1 MAVVE
6 HLVLARTASTPAVDF
21 NAKTGLLML
30 TGESY
35 PENSFDFF
43 RPLLD
48 WVQAFLTETQGAV
61 KLQIGLTY
69 MNTSSIKSMM
79 DLLDLLEDAHAD
91 SREVTVTWYYDEEN
105 DRALEMAEEFRE
117 EVTLPFFVLP
127 IQHS

>member
-1 MAVVE
+1 MTLE
-6 HLVLARTASTPAVDF
+6 TMKLEGTTSTPAVDF
-21 NAKTGLLML
+21 DATTGLLVL
-30 TGESY
+30 SGESY

-43 RPLLD
+43 KPLLD
-48 WVQAFLTETQGAV
+48 WVEAFLSKTEGPIR
-61 KLQIGLTY
+61 LQIGLTY

-79 DLLDLLEDAHAD
+79 DLLDLLEDAHAA

-127 IQHS
+127 NQCS

>member
-1 MAVVE
+1 MASLDSLVVE
-6 HLVLARTASTPAVDF
+6 RTASTPSVDF
-21 NAKTGLLML
+21 NAETGLLVL
-30 TGESY
+30 NGESY

-43 RPLLD
+43 RPLLE
-48 WVQAFLTETQGAV
+48 WVRTFLSGSQGPV
-61 KLQIGLTY
+61 RLQIGLTY

-79 DLLDLLEDAHAD
+79 DLLDLLEDAHAS

-127 IQHS
+127 NQSA

>member
-1 MAVVE
+1 MASLE
-6 HLVLARTASTPAVDF
+6 NLTMEKSASTPSVDF
-21 NAKTGLLML
+21 NAETGLLVL
-30 TGESY
+30 NGESY

-48 WVQAFLTETQGAV
+48 WVQTFLTQTQGSV
-61 KLQIGLTY
+61 RLQIGLTY

-79 DLLDLLEDAHAD
+79 DLLDLLEDAHAA

-127 IQHS
+127 NQNA

>member
-1 MAVVE
+1 MAALE
-6 HLVLARTASTPAVDF
+6 TLKRERTTSTPAVDF
-21 NAKTGLLML
+21 DAASGLLVL

-43 RPLLD
+43 KPLLD
-48 WVQAFLTETQGAV
+48 WVEAFLAQSEGPIR
-61 KLQIGLTY
+61 LQIGLTY

-79 DLLDLLEDAHAD
+79 DLLDLLEDAHAA
-91 SREVTVTWYYDEEN
+91 SREITVTWFYDEEN

-127 IQHS
+127 NQTP

>member
-1 MAVVE
+1 MTPLQP
-6 HLVLARTASTPAVDF
+6 LVIAGTTSTPTVDF
-21 NAKTGLLML
+21 NAETGLLVL
-30 TGESY
+30 DGESY

-48 WVQAFLTETQGAV
+48 WARSFLSQSHGPV
-61 KLQIGLTY
+61 RLQIGLTY

-79 DLLDLLEDAHAD
+79 DLLDLLEEAHAS

-127 IQHS
+127 NGSA

>member
-1 MAVVE
+1 MA
-6 HLVLARTASTPAVDF
+6 ATTSTPAVDF
-21 NAKTGLLML
+21 DASTGLLAL

-43 RPLLD
+43 KPLLD
-48 WVQAFLTETQGAV
+48 WVEAFLSKTEGPIR
-61 KLQIGLTY
+61 LHIGLTY

-79 DLLDLLEDAHAD
+79 DLLDLLEDAHAAN
-91 SREVTVTWYYDEEN
+91 REVTVAWYYDEEN

-127 IQHS
+127 NQGP